1 MKPISVSTSDWL
13 MSEMEK
19 YRREGRR
26 ESERTG
32 AVLAPPAG
40 TDPNWLTV
48 LFGHVDGLAV
58 AEGSP
63 TPARCVHFIL
73 HAAVNDPE
81 LYLRWRRRES
91 CLLCRGGFLLLFM
104 FKHGE
109 ATQPASFFTVKPTDT
124 DTKGN
129 LRRKL

>member
-1 MKPISVSTSDWL
+1 
-13 MSEMEK
+13 MSGMEK

-26 ESERTG
+26 ESARVPKERTG
-32 AVLAPPAG
+32 AVRAPPAG
-40 TDPNWLTV
+40 TDTNWLTV

-91 CLLCRGGFLLLFM
+91 SLLCRGGFPVII
-104 FKHGE
+104 H
-109 ATQPASFFTVKPTDT
+109 V
-124 DTKGN
+124 
-129 LRRKL
+129 